1 MNQLEA
7 QCYDDYDDYDDY
19 DGYDGYENIMTIK
32 QINKTRRKIYRKIP
46 TYLSG
51 Y

>member
-1 MNQLEA
+1 MMIMTIMTIMTVMTIKH
-7 QCYDDYDDYDDY
+7 
-19 DGYDGYENIMTIK
+19 ENIMTIK
-32 QINKTRRKIYRKIP
+32 QINKTRQKIYRKIP